1 MTTEEDT
8 QESVHSTEMS
18 LSYGEKD
25 GLKKSQSKPFQSD
38 QVLIFLDK
46 LPIMEV
52 ISTQLQFPT
61 RYGVNDTMGEAQAQ
75 EAEQIQL
82 DKIMEVYREAERKI
96 AINQAERARIQ
107 AEIDRE
113 NHKKAVNTLD
123 KITKPQR
130 E

>member
-1 MTTEEDT
+1 MNNKEDIE
-8 QESVHSTEMS
+8 ESVHSTEMS

-38 QVLIFLDK
+38 QVVIFLDK

-52 ISTQLQFPT
+52 SSTQLQFPT
-61 RYGVNDTMGEAQAQ
+61 YYGVNDTMGETQAQ
-75 EAEQIQL
+75 EAEQAQL
-82 DKIMEVYREAERKI
+82 DRIMELYHEAERKI
-96 AINQAERARIQ
+96 ASNQAARARIQ

-113 NHKKAVNTLD
+113 NRKKSIETLD